1 VVSATVSLR
10 PTEEAIIHSFQALP
24 SKEGRRPY
32 PDRENTAM
40 NRNLVQSHFQ
50 KDGIEYLL
58 VQFVD
63 IHGSPKVKMV
73 PTDAVDDV
81 TDTGAGFAG
90 GAVWGLGQ
98 NASSHDM
105 MARIDLA
112 SYTPLPWKPGL
123 ARFAADLYVDGKPYP
138 YCPRVNLKRVLTELR
153 NMGYVFNV
161 GVEPEH
167 FLVTRTGE
175 GRIEPWD
182 PARVDNLAKPCYD
195 FKGLAAACDY
205 LRDMN
210 DALRKLDWGV
220 YQSDHEDANAQYE
233 INFKYADALT
243 TADRFIF
250 FKMLAGETARQ
261 HGAIA
266 TFMAKP
272 FSDRTGSGAHMH
284 YHLADAETGRNLFAA
299 EKDRRGL
306 GLAELGYHFLGGV
319 LTHARALCAITS
331 PTVNCYKRL
340 QMGQGLYSARSG
352 YTWTPAYITYGDNN
366 RTQMIR
372 TPDAGHVEDRTVSAA
387 FNPYLAFAAYL
398 YAGLDGIKRRLDP
411 GEPNLGNMYEMSLD
425 EMAQRKIRVLPQSL
439 SEAVDELERDE
450 VIQAGL
456 GPIYSEFLKLKRL
469 EWNEYHRQVSAW
481 EVERYLTM
489 L

>member
-1 VVSATVSLR
+1 VNRQVL
-10 PTEEAIIHSFQALP
+10 TEQIHKDAIH
-24 SKEGRRPY
+24 
-32 PDRENTAM
+32 
-40 NRNLVQSHFQ
+40 
-50 KDGIEYLL
+50 YLL

-63 IHGSPKVKMV
+63 IHGCPKVKMV
-73 PTDAVDDV
+73 PVTALDDV
-81 TDTGAGFAG
+81 TAIGAGFAG
-90 GAVWGLGQ
+90 GAVWGMGQ

-105 MARIDLA
+105 MARIDWQ
-112 SYTPLPWKPGL
+112 SYTPLAWKAGL
-123 ARFAADLYVDGKPYP
+123 ARFASDLYVDGKPYA
-138 YCPRVNLKRVLTELR
+138 YCPRVNLKRVLDEVR
-153 NMGYVFNV
+153 AAGYVFNV

-167 FLVTRTGE
+167 FLVSRKAD
-175 GRIEPWD
+175 GRIIPWD
-182 PARVDNLAKPCYD
+182 PAAVDNLAKPCYD

-205 LRDMN
+205 LRDIM
-210 DALRKLDWGV
+210 DALQKLDWGV
-220 YQSDHEDANAQYE
+220 YQTDHEDANAQYE
-233 INFKYADALT
+233 VNFKYADALT

-250 FKMLAGETARQ
+250 FKMLAAETARK

-272 FSDRTGSGAHMH
+272 FSDRTGSGAHLH
-284 YHLADAETGRNLFAA
+284 YHLASAETGRNLFTA
-299 EKDRRGL
+299 EQDRRGL
-306 GLAELGYHFLGGV
+306 GLSELGYHFLGGV
-319 LTHARALCAITS
+319 LKHARALCAVTA

-340 QMGQGLYSARSG
+340 QIGQGLYSARSG
-352 YTWTPAYITYGDNN
+352 YTWTPAYISYGDNN

-411 GEPNLGNMYEMSLD
+411 GEPNLGNMYEMSME

-439 SEAVDELERDE
+439 KEALDELEQDE

-456 GPIYSEFLKLKRL
+456 GPIYQEFLKLKRL
-469 EWNEYHRQVSAW
+469 EWNDYHRQVSDW

>member
-1 VVSATVSLR
+1 
-10 PTEEAIIHSFQALP
+10 
-24 SKEGRRPY
+24 
-32 PDRENTAM
+32 M
-40 NRNLVQSHFQ
+40 NGNLVKSHFQ
-50 KDGIEYLL
+50 RDGIEYLL

-63 IHGSPKVKMV
+63 LHGSPKVKMV
-73 PTDAVDDV
+73 PAEAVDDV
-81 TDTGAGFAG
+81 TDSGAGFAG

-112 SYTPLPWKPGL
+112 SYAPLPWKPGL

-138 YCPRVNLKRVLTELR
+138 FCSRVNLKRVLSELR
-153 NMGYVFNV
+153 HAGYVFNV

-167 FLVTRTGE
+167 FLVTRTAD

-182 PARVDNLAKPCYD
+182 PARVDSLAKPCYD

-210 DALRKLDWGV
+210 DALRKLGWGV

-233 INFKYADALT
+233 INYKYSDALT

-250 FKMLAGETARQ
+250 FKMLAGETARKY
-261 HGAIA
+261 GAIA

-284 YHLADAETGRNLFAA
+284 YHLADAETGRNLFTA
-299 EKDRRGL
+299 EQDRRGL
-306 GLAELGYHFLGGV
+306 GLSDLGYHFLGGV

-340 QMGQGLYSARSG
+340 QSGQGLYSARSG

-411 GEPNLGNMYEMSLD
+411 GEPNLGNMYEMSLE
-425 EMAQRKIRVLPQSL
+425 EMARRKIRVLPQSL
-439 SEAVDELERDE
+439 SEALDELERDE
-450 VIQAGL
+450 VIQGAL
-456 GPIYSEFLKLKRL
+456 GPIALEFLKLKRM
-469 EWNEYHRQVSAW
+469 EWNDYHRQVSAW

>member
-1 VVSATVSLR
+1 MTVAGAFGYSLAAGHRADYTRWLRLAQQSLAQRR
-10 PTEEAIIHSFQALP
+10 PTVNRTALQA
-24 SKEGRRPY
+24 
-32 PDRENTAM
+32 
-40 NRNLVQSHFQ
+40 QFQ
-50 KDGIEYLL
+50 KDGVEYLL

-63 IHGSPKVKMV
+63 VHGSPKVKMV
-73 PTDAVDDV
+73 PADCLDDV
-81 TDTGAGFAG
+81 TDVGAGFAG

-105 MARIDLA
+105 MARVDPA

-123 ARFAADLYVDGKPYP
+123 ARFAADLYVDGQPHA
-138 YCPRVNLKRVLTELR
+138 YCPRVNLKRVLGELR
-153 NMGYVFNV
+153 TAGYVFNV

-167 FLVTRTGE
+167 FLVTRSAD
-175 GRIEPWD
+175 GRLEPWD

-210 DALRKLDWGV
+210 DALRRLGWGV

-250 FKMLAGETARQ
+250 FKMLAGETARKY
-261 HGAIA
+261 GAIA

-284 YHLADAETGRNLFAA
+284 YHLGDVETGRNLFAA
-299 EKDRRGL
+299 TQDARGL
-306 GLAELGYHFLGGV
+306 GLSELAYHFLGGV
-319 LTHARALCAITS
+319 LRHARALCAVTS

-340 QMGQGLYSARSG
+340 QIGQGLYSARSG

-398 YAGLDGIKRRLDP
+398 YAGHDGIQNRMDP
-411 GEPNLGNMYEMSLD
+411 GEPNLGNMYEMSLE
-425 EMAQRKIRVLPQSL
+425 EMARRKIHVLPQSL
-439 SEAVDELERDE
+439 SEALDALERDD
-450 VIQAGL
+450 VIQMGL
-456 GPIYSEFLKLKRL
+456 GPICSEFLKLKRA
-469 EWNEYHRQVSAW
+469 EWNDYHRQVSAW